1 MPTIE
6 NPAVLQ
12 ETSIT
17 FASGIHPGG
26 EASPY
31 AVLRFVAHQ
40 RGPDQRMEKL
50 ELPPLWVERQALQ
63 ALADLLVR
71 ALERFGAEAS
81 DQDGSPT
88 LQ

>member
-63 ALADLLVR
+63 ALADLLVMR
-71 ALERFGAEAS
+71 QAS
-81 DQDGSPT
+81 APCSLAAAGPWPP
-88 LQ
+88 